1 MTTGKVL
8 SVADSLIGIVP
19 IIRQN
24 EGGTA
29 MNCETCQELIE
40 DLIDGSISQSDEFTL
55 NTHLRQC
62 LDCESVRQDLSSI
75 VGFCRTQRGQYEA
88 PPNEQA
94 LWLRIRNVIET
105 QSNGVPDAAP
115 RRSFFGRLMGQS
127 WELSLPQLA
136 SFAIAIVL
144 LVSLATVVGL
154 RRWGSYPVPPSGQ
167 QVEASNI
174 NDRVWQRRQVINYWN
189 QRVELNKAR
198 WSPDMRETFDR
209 NMKVIDQAVADS
221 LNELNRNPHDE
232 ISEQML
238 NESLNDKLALLKEF
252 SDL

>member
-1 MTTGKVL
+1 
-8 SVADSLIGIVP
+8 
-19 IIRQN
+19 
-24 EGGTA
+24 
-29 MNCETCQELIE
+29 MNCETCQELIH
-40 DLIDGSISQSDEFTL
+40 DLIDGSITQRDEFTL
-55 NTHLRQC
+55 NTHLREC
-62 LDCESVRQDLSSI
+62 LDCDSVRQDLASI
-75 VGFCRTQRGQYEA
+75 VGFCRTQRGVYEA

-94 LWLRIRNVIET
+94 MWLRIRNSIEAELPSRVNT
-105 QSNGVPDAAP
+105 NSELK
-115 RRSFFGRLMGQS
+115 RSFLSRWMGRS

-136 SFAIAIVL
+136 ASAVAIVL

-154 RRWGSYPVPPSGQ
+154 RRWGGYGTTTTVVAGTNFDATDISGRF
-167 QVEASNI
+167 S
-174 NDRVWQRRQVINYWN
+174 QRRQVIDYWN

-198 WSPDMRETFDR
+198 WSPEMRETFDR

-221 LNELNRNPHDE
+221 MNELKRNPHDE